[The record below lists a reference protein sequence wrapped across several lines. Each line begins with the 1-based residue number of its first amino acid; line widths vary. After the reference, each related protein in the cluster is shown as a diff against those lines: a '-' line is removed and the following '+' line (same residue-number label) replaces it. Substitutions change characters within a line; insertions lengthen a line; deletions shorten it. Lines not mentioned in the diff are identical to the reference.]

1 MHSKYIGKIYLL
13 LSAFMYGIAPVLAK
27 FAYSGGVNEV
37 TLSFLRAFLALP
49 VLLVPFKLKH
59 ISLKLSK
66 IEFTKVIILSA
77 LGCSLSIT
85 LLYISYN
92 FIPAGLATTL
102 HFIYPILIIV
112 ASAAIY
118 REKISKNKVLAALI
132 VTVGVFF
139 FARINS
145 AADRVGIIFAVLSGV
160 FYSFYILYLDKS
172 GLKDMDYIKLTFYT
186 MLIMSVVTF
195 AFGLATDSISFEM
208 EADSWFYAF
217 VISIMVTAVAVPLL
231 QLGIRTEGAATAGIF
246 SAIEP
251 ITTIIFG
258 AIFLGERMS
267 FLQIIGGIL
276 ILLGVVLSQI
286 DANDE

>member
-1 MHSKYIGKIYLL
+1 MNTKHIGKIYLL
-13 LSAFMYGIAPVLAK
+13 LSAFMYGVAPVLAK
-27 FAYSGGVNEV
+27 FAYSGGINEV

-49 VLLVPFKLKH
+49 ALLVPIKLKH
-59 ISLKLSK
+59 ISLKLNK
-66 IEFTKVIILSA
+66 KEIVKVIILSA

-102 HFIYPILIIV
+102 HFIYPILIII

-132 VTVGVFF
+132 VTVGIFF
-139 FARINS
+139 FAKINS

-186 MLIMSVVTF
+186 MLIMSLVTF
-195 AFGLATDSISFEM
+195 IFGLATDSISFVM
-208 EADSWFYAF
+208 EPDGWFYAF

-231 QLGIRTEGAATAGIF
+231 QLGIRIEGAATAGIF

-258 AIFLGERMS
+258 AIFLGEHMN

-286 DANDE
+286 DANDG